1 MADLSRDI
9 RLAVDSGEVAI
20 GAESV
25 MHSIK
30 NGTSKLVIV
39 ASAGKKE
46 LSEDIVHMA
55 KLSDI
60 KVEVFDGNSMDLG
73 TVCGKPFSVSALS
86 ILSAGNSNILKADYS
101 KAEAEK
107 EEKEKVEDDESAAST
122 ADNETIDAEQE
133 STPTPTD
140 EES

>member
-60 KVEVFDGNSMDLG
+60 KVTVFDGNSMDLG

-86 ILSAGNSNILKADYS
+86 ILSAGNSDILKADYS
-101 KAEAEK
+101 KVDMVKDEKGKEK
-107 EEKEKVEDDESAAST
+107 ESKSVADTEDNGATE
-122 ADNETIDAEQE
+122 AEQE
-133 STPTPTD
+133 VAATQED